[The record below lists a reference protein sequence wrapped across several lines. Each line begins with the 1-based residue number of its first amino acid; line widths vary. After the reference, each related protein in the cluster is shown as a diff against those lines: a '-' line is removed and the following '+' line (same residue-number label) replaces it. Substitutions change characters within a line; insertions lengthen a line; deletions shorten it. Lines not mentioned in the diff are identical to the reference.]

1 MNQLSMQNL
10 NSFKRKE
17 TALILIN
24 MTALAALFMVH
35 IAFLF
40 ELGRPSK
47 ILLSTLFFR
56 FIILFF
62 ELFWIQKISV
72 ETLPKSLKIYTHFS
86 IWINIIC
93 AFIASVFGGAPD
105 SHYSVLMIIPIIS
118 AAYHFK
124 LWQTLIIV
132 AVTII
137 LTFLEIWIFFQ
148 QKPPIDYGE
157 FFEAATVSLIFLV
170 VGLIVWLLV
179 SYLREEERKLQQS
192 LLELREAQTKLLAE
206 EKLAAVGQLA
216 SSIAHEIR
224 NPVAMIA
231 SSLEMAEKQKSPI
244 KEEMLGIAAQE
255 AKRLETLTGDFLS
268 YARTREPN
276 LKKTKIPDFLRYIS
290 DLVQARIEEN
300 QIELK
305 LLCPEDLS
313 GILDSSQIQQAL
325 LNLIINALES
335 TPKGGKISIGA
346 EKEKNTLKI
355 FVENTGKSISD
366 EHKNRIF
373 EPFFTTKTKGTG
385 LGLAIVRNIVS
396 SHQGNVTLAENKD
409 DRVRFEI
416 LIPDK

>member
-1 MNQLSMQNL
+1 
-10 NSFKRKE
+10 
-17 TALILIN
+17 
-24 MTALAALFMVH
+24 
-35 IAFLF
+35 
-40 ELGRPSK
+40 
-47 ILLSTLFFR
+47 
-56 FIILFF
+56 
-62 ELFWIQKISV
+62 
-72 ETLPKSLKIYTHFS
+72 
-86 IWINIIC
+86 
-93 AFIASVFGGAPD
+93 
-105 SHYSVLMIIPIIS
+105 MIIPIIS

-124 LWQTLIIV
+124 LWQTIIIV